1 MDKRCKHC
9 GSVKSTDDFYRNNV
23 GADGLRPE
31 CKACTAAKRAAWYA
45 ENASAEKARVKEW
58 QQANRERV
66 NAGNR
71 DRRRSPEARRAQ
83 RDSHLRRKYGIGADD
98 YDELLRS
105 QNGVCAI
112 CLREPN
118 PNISLHVDHDH
129 ETGEIRGLLCFC
141 CNNALG
147 DFEDDYERLAAA
159 VRYLRPP
166 AVDEALD
173 ELVRARVADL
183 VASGSAVTN

>member
-1 MDKRCKHC
+1 MKKCTKC
-9 GSVKSTDDFYRNNV
+9 GRVQSFEDFYKASGTR
-23 GADGLRPE
+23 DGYRGD
-31 CKACTAAKRAAWYA
+31 CKSCFRARAKERYPKVR
-45 ENASAEKARVKEW
+45 EQEIQRVQRWRTE
-58 QQANRERV
+58 NRERYLTTQRR
-66 NAGNR
+66 NKQSPEG
-71 DRRRSPEARRAQ
+71 RRRERTSY
-83 RDSHLRRKYGIGADD
+83 LKRKYGITPER
-98 YDELLRS
+98 YDELLAE
-105 QNGVCAI
+105 QGGVCAI
-112 CLREPN
+112 CGREPR
-118 PNISLHVDHDH
+118 PDISLHVDHDH
-129 ETGEIRGLLCFC
+129 ETGAIRGLLCFC